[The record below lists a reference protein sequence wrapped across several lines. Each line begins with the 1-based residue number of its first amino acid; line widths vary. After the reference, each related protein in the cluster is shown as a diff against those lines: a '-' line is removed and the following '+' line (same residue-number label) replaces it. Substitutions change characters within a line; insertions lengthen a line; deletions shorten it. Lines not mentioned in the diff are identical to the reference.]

1 MQPDNASNE
10 VTAEL
15 LYSVPVANQLG
26 EGVIWDSLSQ
36 KVWWTDIEGEML
48 YAFEPK
54 SHKLSQWLMPERLCS
69 FALTETKGLILA
81 AFASGFALYRFEGKG
96 PDIEWLARPELSL
109 QGNRMN
115 DGRVD
120 AKGRFWC
127 GSMVENET
135 AQVDTGSLYCIDK
148 GLCQFQRDGYQIFN
162 GLAWSPDNRWL
173 YCADSAKNRIY
184 RHSFDDKTASIGPA
198 ETFATTQEH
207 TYPDGATVDSKG
219 GLWSGQ
225 WGGGRVVRY
234 SANGDIQFILKLP
247 VSQPSCVSFGG
258 EQMNLLFVTTA
269 REGLS
274 SKQLDQQALAGDL
287 LVYQLKGVRGLPTPH
302 YQL

>member
-1 MQPDNASNE
+1 MQLDNESNE
-10 VTAEL
+10 VTAKF

-26 EGVIWDSLSQ
+26 EGVIWDTLSQ
-36 KVWWTDIEGEML
+36 QVWWTDIEGKML
-48 YAFEPK
+48 YAFEPQ
-54 SHKLSQWLMPERLCS
+54 SHKLSQWHMPERLCS

-96 PDIEWLARPELSL
+96 PEIEWLARPELSL
-109 QGNRMN
+109 QENRMN

-127 GSMVENET
+127 GSMVEEET
-135 AQVDTGSLYCIDK
+135 AQGDTGSLYCINK
-148 GLCQFQRDGYQIFN
+148 GQCQWQGDGYQILN
-162 GLAWSPDNRWL
+162 GLAWSLDNRWL

-184 RHSFDDKTASIGPA
+184 RHSFDAKEASLGPV
-198 ETFATTQEH
+198 ETFATTAEH
-207 TYPDGATVDSKG
+207 IHPDGSTVDSDG
-219 GLWSGQ
+219 SLWSAQ

-234 SANGDIQFILKLP
+234 SVDGDIQFILKLP
-247 VSQPSCVSFGG
+247 VSQPSCVAFGG

-274 SKQLDQQALAGDL
+274 SQQLNSQALAGDL
-287 LVYQLKGVRGLPTPH
+287 LVYQLRGVRGLPTPH